1 MTLLQR
7 DIAQFILILLGVSV
21 FALYW
26 FVAYSRSF
34 DAYIRRRFDTN
45 GLRKPL
51 AQKYLGAVLLGV
63 VPALVAWLLV
73 DATPLAW
80 GLGVPDWPAL
90 LMWGSVLSLCALPVP
105 YFSAR
110 AADMQRF
117 YPQIRATEWT
127 TGLVAH
133 NVFAWAVYLLAYE
146 YLFRGVLVI
155 GAATLSSPWTA
166 VAMSSALATAT
177 HIPKG
182 AKETFATIPYS
193 LLLGFVA
200 LETGSIWAGYLSH
213 VCLAVANDYWAVTF
227 SPTMRFVREGQR
239 VDAPTR

>member
-26 FVAYSRSF
+26 FIAYSHAF
-34 DAYIRRRFDTN
+34 DAYVRRWFDAD
-45 GLRKPL
+45 GLRKPI
-51 AQKYLGAVLLGV
+51 AQKYLGAVLLGG

-90 LMWGSVLSLCALPVP
+90 LVWGSVLSLCALPVP

-117 YPQIRATEWT
+117 YPQVRATEWSA
-127 TGLVAH
+127 GLVAQ
-133 NVFAWAVYLLAYE
+133 NGTAWAVYLLAYE
-146 YLFRGVLVI
+146 FLYRGILVI
-155 GAATLSSPWTA
+155 GVASLSTPWAA

-177 HIPKG
+177 HMPKG
-182 AKETFATIPYS
+182 AKETLATIPYS

-227 SPTMRFVREGQR
+227 SPTMRFVREAQR